1 MGPGAGGGTGAGA
14 GVLELSL
21 WEASLP
27 PGREV
32 SLPGLLGAVFV
43 LRGAVSS
50 GPQAGEARLWAAGA
64 PVVAG
69 GDGAEVLV
77 WSVSRAGAGADGAD
91 GADAVLGLQL
101 SRTLELPAGR
111 RVLRCDKVEFP
122 PGGLAY
128 THTHRGPGI
137 RRLIAGTFRVWV
149 GAEVRDVPLGG
160 SWFEA
165 GPDPVYA
172 EGSKT
177 EATAFVRVM
186 VLPEDLLGKSSITY
200 VRPEDRDRPKDQ
212 RYTIFVDEPI
222 DL

>member
-1 MGPGAGGGTGAGA
+1 MAAGPG
-14 GVLELSL
+14 VFDLSL
-21 WEASLP
+21 WEGSLP
-27 PGREV
+27 AGREV
-32 SLPGLLGAVFV
+32 SLPGRTGALFV
-43 LRGAVSS
+43 VRGAVTS
-50 GPQAGEARLWAAGA
+50 GPRAGEARTWAAGV

-69 GDGAEVLV
+69 TEGAEVLV
-77 WSVSRAGAGADGAD
+77 WSVGPPGAGGDPLLD
-91 GADAVLGLQL
+91 LRL
-101 SRTLELPAGR
+101 SRTLELPAGP

-122 PGGLAY
+122 PGGVAY

-149 GAEVRDVPLGG
+149 GDEVRDVPLGG

-172 EGSKT
+172 EGSSS
-177 EATAFVRVM
+177 EPTAFVRVM
-186 VLPEDLLGKSSITY
+186 VLPEDMLGRSSISY

>member
-1 MGPGAGGGTGAGA
+1 MD
-14 GVLELSL
+14 LSL

-32 SLPGLLGAVFV
+32 SLPGRTGALFV
-43 LRGAVSS
+43 VRGAVAS
-50 GPQAGEARLWAAGA
+50 GPEAGEARLWAPGA
-64 PVVAG
+64 PIGAG
-69 GDGAEVLV
+69 TEGADVLV
-77 WSVSRAGAGADGAD
+77 WSIGPAGVGEAGGDP
-91 GADAVLGLQL
+91 LLELQL

-122 PGGLAY
+122 PGGVAY

-149 GAEVRDVPLGG
+149 GEEVRDVPLGG
-160 SWFEA
+160 SWFES

>member
-1 MGPGAGGGTGAGA
+1 MAPGAGAETGAA
-14 GVLELSL
+14 AFDLSL

-27 PGREV
+27 PGGEV
-32 SLPGLLGAVFV
+32 SLPGLVGAVFV

-50 GPQAGEARLWAAGA
+50 GPEAGEAGLWAAGA

-69 GDGAEVLV
+69 TEGAEVLV
-77 WSVSRAGAGADGAD
+77 WSVGRAGGGGTGADP
-91 GADAVLGLQL
+91 VLGLRL
-101 SRTLELPAGR
+101 SRALELPAGR

-122 PGGLAY
+122 PGGVAY

-137 RRLIAGTFRVWV
+137 RRLVAGTFRVWV
-149 GAEVRDVPLGG
+149 GAEVRDVPVGG

-186 VLPEDLLGKSSITY
+186 VLPEDMLGRSSITY
-200 VRPEDRDRPKDQ
+200 VRQEDRDRPKDQ
-212 RYTIFVDEPI
+212 RYTVFVDEPI

>member
-1 MGPGAGGGTGAGA
+1 MD
-14 GVLELSL
+14 LSL

-32 SLPGLLGAVFV
+32 SLPGRTGALFV
-43 LRGAVSS
+43 VRGAVAS
-50 GPQAGEARLWAAGA
+50 GPEAGEARLWAPGA
-64 PVVAG
+64 PIGAG
-69 GDGAEVLV
+69 TEGADVLV
-77 WSVSRAGAGADGAD
+77 WSIGPAGVGEAGGDP
-91 GADAVLGLQL
+91 LLELQL

-122 PGGLAY
+122 PGGVAY

-149 GAEVRDVPLGG
+149 GEEVRDVPLGG

-177 EATAFVRVM
+177 EATA
-186 VLPEDLLGKSSITY
+186 
-200 VRPEDRDRPKDQ
+200 
-212 RYTIFVDEPI
+212 
-222 DL
+222 

>member
-1 MGPGAGGGTGAGA
+1 MAAR
-14 GVLELSL
+14 VLDLSL
-21 WEASLP
+21 WEGSLP

-32 SLPGLLGAVFV
+32 SLPGEIGALFV
-43 LRGAVSS
+43 VRGAVAS
-50 GPQAGEARLWAAGA
+50 GPEAGQARLRAPGA
-64 PVVAG
+64 PIVAETG
-69 GDGAEVLV
+69 GADVLV
-77 WSVSRAGAGADGAD
+77 WSLGPAGAGAAGGDS
-91 GADAVLGLQL
+91 LLELQL

-111 RVLRCDKVEFP
+111 RVLRCDRVEFP
-122 PGGLAY
+122 PGGVAH

-149 GAEVRDVPLGG
+149 GEEVRDVPPGG

>member
-1 MGPGAGGGTGAGA
+1 MGAGA
-14 GVLELSL
+14 GGFELSL
-21 WEASLP
+21 WEGSLTA
-27 PGREV
+27 GREV
-32 SLPGLLGAVFV
+32 ALPGRTGALFV
-43 LRGAVSS
+43 VRGAVAS
-50 GPQAGEARLWAAGA
+50 GPQAGEAGLWAPGA

-69 GDGAEVLV
+69 TEGAEVLV
-77 WSVSRAGAGADGAD
+77 WSVGPAGAGADP
-91 GADAVLGLQL
+91 LLELRL
-101 SRTLELPAGR
+101 SHALELPGP

-122 PGGLAY
+122 PGGVAY

-137 RRLIAGTFRVWV
+137 RRLVAGTFRVWV
-149 GAEVRDVPLGG
+149 GEEVRDVPPGG

-177 EATAFVRVM
+177 EPTAFVRVM
-186 VLPEDLLGKSSITY
+186 VLPEDMLGRSSISY

>member
-1 MGPGAGGGTGAGA
+1 MATR
-14 GVLELSL
+14 VLDLSL
-21 WEASLP
+21 WEGSLP

-32 SLPGLLGAVFV
+32 SLPGRIGALFV
-43 LRGAVSS
+43 VRGAVAS
-50 GPQAGEARLWAAGA
+50 GPEAGEARLRAPGA
-64 PVVAG
+64 PIVAETE
-69 GDGAEVLV
+69 GAEVLV
-77 WSVSRAGAGADGAD
+77 WSVGPAGVSEAGGDP
-91 GADAVLGLQL
+91 LLELQL
-101 SRTLELPAGR
+101 SQTLELPAGR
-111 RVLRCDKVEFP
+111 RVLRCDKVAFP
-122 PGGLAY
+122 PGGVAY

-149 GAEVRDVPLGG
+149 GEEARDVPPGG

-212 RYTIFVDEPI
+212 RYTVFVDEPI

>member
-1 MGPGAGGGTGAGA
+1 M
-14 GVLELSL
+14 ELSL

-27 PGREV
+27 AGREV
-32 SLPGLLGAVFV
+32 SLPGLAGAVFV

-50 GPQAGEARLWAAGA
+50 GPEAGEARLWPAGE

-69 GDGAEVLV
+69 SDGADVLV
-77 WSVSRAGAGADGAD
+77 WSVGRGGAGGAAEVGEAAADP
-91 GADAVLGLQL
+91 VLGLQL
-101 SRTLELPAGR
+101 SRALELPAGR

-122 PGGLAY
+122 PGGVAY

-149 GAEVRDVPLGG
+149 GADVRDVPLGG

-186 VLPEDLLGKSSITY
+186 VLPEDMLGRSSITY